1 MSDIPVGHITLPGL
15 LGTRA
20 NPSTPITMSIS
31 QSELLRINKERAAKD
46 AAEEAKAYA
55 IRF

>member
-1 MSDIPVGHITLPGL
+1 
-15 LGTRA
+15 
-20 NPSTPITMSIS
+20 MSIS